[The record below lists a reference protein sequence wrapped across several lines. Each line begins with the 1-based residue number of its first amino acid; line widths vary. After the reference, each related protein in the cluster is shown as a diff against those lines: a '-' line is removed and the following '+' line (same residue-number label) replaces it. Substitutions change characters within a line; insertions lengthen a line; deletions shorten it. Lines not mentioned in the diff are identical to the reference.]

1 MEVTVFMD
9 RRYPNCSLSM
19 VSTRQ
24 QWLDSIYPTFTRLV
38 LGLLFI
44 PMANAISQKTENS
57 DPYSKA
63 RSHLIESILKPGGI
77 KSDSV
82 LNAIIATPRHEFV
95 PYALRDQ
102 AYLDRSLPIGDA
114 QTISSPF
121 IVALM
126 TEVLQPESTDKV
138 LEIGTGS
145 GYQAAVLSPLVNQ
158 VYTIEIVEQL
168 AATTTKLLD
177 RLGYKNIFTKAGD
190 GFQGWKE
197 HAPFDKIIVTCS
209 PDKPPQPL
217 VDQLKEGGLMVIPV
231 GARYQ
236 QLLQVFRKEGHR
248 LIPISARP
256 TLFVPMTGTAESQRQ
271 DKLDSANPTLINSDF
286 EAKADGDFIPNWYY
300 DFGAKLE
307 EAPDAPSGKH
317 VVKFKNKK
325 QGVPTSL
332 LQGIPLDG
340 RVVTKLR
347 LSGHVTTSGV
357 KISHVFEEE
366 PFIILQFLDKNRN
379 RIGYNWLGPFV
390 GDHKWHKVENTF
402 PVPFESREAIV
413 LVGLFG
419 AVGSASFDDIK
430 IEVLERKD
438 LPR

>member
-1 MEVTVFMD
+1 MN
-9 RRYPNCSLSM
+9 RRYLHRSLPM

-24 QWLDSIYPTFTRLV
+24 LWIDSIYLGFTKLI
-38 LGLLFI
+38 LALFFL
-44 PMANAISQKTENS
+44 PMANAISQETENRN
-57 DPYSKA
+57 PYSKA
-63 RSHLIESILKPGGI
+63 RTHLIELILKPGGI
-77 KSDSV
+77 KNDSV
-82 LNAIIATPRHEFV
+82 LNAITATPRHEFV
-95 PYALRDQ
+95 PYPLRDQ
-102 AYLDRSLPIGDA
+102 AYLDRALPIGEA

-126 TEVLQPESTDKV
+126 TEVIQPKLTDQV

-236 QLLQVFRKEGHR
+236 QLLRVFRKEGNR

-271 DKLDSANPTLINSDF
+271 DKLDSANPTIINSDF

-300 DFGAKLE
+300 EFGAKLE
-307 EAPDAPSGKH
+307 EVPDAPSGKH
-317 VVKFKNKK
+317 VVTFKNET
-325 QGVPTSL
+325 QGVPTNL
-332 LQGIPLDG
+332 LQGIPMDG
-340 RVVTKLR
+340 RIVSKLR

-357 KISHVFEEE
+357 KISPDFEEE
-366 PFIILQFLDKNRN
+366 PFIILQFLDENRN

-390 GDHKWHKVENTF
+390 GDLKWHKSESTF

-413 LVGLFG
+413 LIGLFG

-430 IEVLERKD
+430 IEVLERKEQ
-438 LPR
+438 PK